1 MFSRFVKKT
10 IFTLLIS
17 NFLFFAG
24 PDSLVLAQS
33 SDPQANNTQIVDE
46 STLYTLM
53 PMFLPQ
59 AKPGL
64 AYEDL
69 LATMIQDQGYEAHCG
84 ATQWVIDKSLWGEIS
99 KFFSSSTPP
108 LESFQNGLNPTIFSG
123 TDPYIVDFTKA
134 RVPLFRGIEPKEE
147 TLKNSSFEGM
157 FGANFQ
163 QVEEAYMLNS
173 SGVSKRLLTTHQ
185 QCLVKIQ
192 NTLSA
197 LKICNEVI
205 KENCSLNKD
214 FSFEIAVDEE
224 GGSRNLS
231 NFGSSSLNPGEHVV
245 DVTFNNRTLMEW
257 VEEIRPGL
265 SGDDLYKQVCFDITG
280 GDAANPAPDYSPPS
294 VSIDK
299 IARLREAMNRISIDL
314 DSLYRLAFLV
324 LVPKQDEGKSNSN
337 DTFYFLQADP
347 QEDVKKHAPIF
358 IAFKIPEFGTNK
370 SVIAN
375 NIDSLEL
382 AKMVIQSKEKNDGD
396 VSSQK
401 AKRANIY
408 GLAKAA
414 PYLDDPIVKCPAS
427 YPQCKRSDEN
437 ALRNV
442 IVDMINGVAPNCLNT
457 TLRIVET
464 ETAAGDLSDGGDGDE
479 DQVSGIEKIF
489 NQEDLNW
496 EKAGDLFTPASKD
509 IKEYN
514 YKSPVNKQVADKLTS
529 SDQNPFEWEV
539 IIDKNPPDLGDPVIV
554 NAYLVI
560 PVGETIKDVN
570 KSLSIFW
577 SEEEFFKLIRT
588 NVIEDMKNKAGV
600 IPKYYTVKG
609 ANVGFSAAD
618 SINPLDECH
627 YEEVL
632 RQDAN
637 GISYTEKIQVCT
649 RYTFGVSLDESKGDM
664 LLPDFGLG
672 FMIRK
677 IQQKLRNSFNSTYN
691 YILSCNRVEDMFL
704 GRCSGDPKGQSTQSF
719 CNGEGFKNI
728 KNIPGADQIPQFAKD
743 IFTSDI
749 AARVTPDLIEAYEY
763 AEQET
768 GIPCEV
774 VAGIHW
780 TEGGLNANQSVFDGG
795 GLRGGSIKEDAKLAM
810 QHLIEKFGGSFDR
823 NNIEY
828 EALVAAVGAYNG
840 LGNQN
845 CGKETRWLNGGKC
858 PSQFTSEDHPHP
870 LAYIDERHSDMDL
883 IFCLDYVEFNC
894 SVSPTAA
901 TLSELRSSLDEKQAQ
916 WGFSN
921 ETKEGLITQASQY
934 CYAGSN
940 VCQNLSDGGKY
951 PKYQRPGS
959 ITTAILL
966 HESGL

>member
-1 MFSRFVKKT
+1 VFNRFLKKT
-10 IFTLLIS
+10 IFVLLIS
-17 NFLFFAG
+17 GLLLFANKNQF
-24 PDSLVLAQS
+24 VFAQS
-33 SDPQANNTQIVDE
+33 SDTQITDE

-69 LATMIQDQGYEAHCG
+69 LVSMIQDQGYEAHCG
-84 ATQWVIDKSLWGEIS
+84 GTQWVIDKSLWGEIS

-108 LESFQNGLNPTIFSG
+108 LESFYHGLNPTIFSG
-123 TDPYIVDFTKA
+123 VDPYIVDFTKA
-134 RVPLFRGIEPKEE
+134 RVPLFRGMEPKAE

-163 QVEEAYMLNS
+163 QAEEAYMLNS

-192 NTLSA
+192 NTLAS
-197 LKICNEVI
+197 LQICNEI
-205 KENCSLNKD
+205 INEPCTLNKE

-224 GGSRNLS
+224 GGSRNIS
-231 NFGSSSLNPGEHVV
+231 NFGSSALKTGEHIV
-245 DVTFNNRTLMEW
+245 DVTFNSRTLMDW
-257 VEEIRPGL
+257 VKEIRPELNGEE
-265 SGDDLYKQVCFDITG
+265 LYKQVCFDITG
-280 GDAANPAPDYSPPS
+280 GDAANPKPEYSPPN

-337 DTFYFLQADP
+337 DTFYFLQANP

-370 SVIAN
+370 SAIAN

-382 AKMVIQSKEKNDGD
+382 AKMVIQTKEQNDKDVEDQKNSRSKKY
-396 VSSQK
+396 
-401 AKRANIY
+401 A
-408 GLAKAA
+408 LAKAA
-414 PYLDDPIVKCPAS
+414 PYKDDPIVKCPAS

-442 IVDMINGVAPNCLNT
+442 IIDMINGSAPNCTNT
-457 TLRIVET
+457 TLRIVEA
-464 ETAAGDLSDGGDGDE
+464 ETAAGDLSTGGNEDE
-479 DQVSGIEKIF
+479 EQTSGIEKIF

-514 YKSPVNKQVADKLTS
+514 YKSPVNKQIADKLKS

-539 IIDKNPPDLGDPVIV
+539 VIDSDPPDLGDPVIV

-570 KSLSIFW
+570 KSLSVFW
-577 SEEEFFKLIRT
+577 SEEEFFNLIRT

-609 ANVGFSAAD
+609 ANVGFNASD

-632 RQDAN
+632 KQNAD
-637 GISYTEKIQVCT
+637 GISYTETVQVCKN
-649 RYTFGVSLDESKGDM
+649 YTFGVSLDENKGDM

-704 GRCSGDPKGQSTQSF
+704 GRCSGDPKGQSTQAF

-728 KNIPGADQIPQFAKD
+728 KNIPDASGIPQFAKD
-743 IFTSDI
+743 IFTADI
-749 AARVTPDLIEAYEY
+749 AARITPELIEAYEY

-810 QHLIEKFGGSFDR
+810 EHLISKFGGNFDR

-858 PSQFTSEDHPHP
+858 PPQFTSEDHPHP

-894 SVSPTAA
+894 SVSPAAA

-921 ETKEGLITQASQY
+921 ETKENLITQASQS

-940 VCQNLSDGGKY
+940 VCQNFSDGGKY

-959 ITTAILL
+959 LTTAILL

>member
-1 MFSRFVKKT
+1 MINV
-10 IFTLLIS
+10 
-17 NFLFFAG
+17 LFFA
-24 PDSLVLAQS
+24 DFNNLVFAQS
-33 SDPQANNTQIVDE
+33 SDTQITDE

-59 AKPGL
+59 AKSGL

-69 LATMIQDQGYEAHCG
+69 LTTMIQDQGYEAHCG
-84 ATQWVIDKSLWGEIS
+84 GTQWVIDKTLWGEIS

-108 LESFQNGLNPTIFSG
+108 LESFYNGLNPTIFSG
-123 TDPYIVDFTKA
+123 VDPYIVDFTKA
-134 RVPLFRGIEPKEE
+134 RVPLFRGMEPKAE

-163 QVEEAYMLNS
+163 QTEEAYMLNS
-173 SGVSKRLLTTHQ
+173 SGVSKRLLTTYQ

-192 NTLSA
+192 NTLAS
-197 LKICNEVI
+197 LQICNEVI
-205 KENCSLNKD
+205 NEPCTLNKE
-214 FSFEIAVDEE
+214 FSFQIAVDEA
-224 GGSRNLS
+224 GGSRNIS
-231 NFGSSSLNPGEHVV
+231 NFGSSALKAGEHTV
-245 DVTFNNRTLMEW
+245 DVTFNSRTLMDW
-257 VEEIRPGL
+257 VKEIRPEL
-265 SGDDLYKQVCFDITG
+265 SGEELYKQVCFDITG
-280 GDAANPAPDYSPPS
+280 GDATNPKPEYSPS
-294 VSIDK
+294 KAGVDK
-299 IARLREAMNRISIDL
+299 IASLREAMNRISIDL

-324 LVPKQDEGKSNSN
+324 LVPRQDEGKSNSN
-337 DTFYFLQADP
+337 DTFYFLQENP

-375 NIDSLEL
+375 NVDSLEL
-382 AKMVIQSKEKNDGD
+382 SKMVIQSEEQNEKDNQEQT
-396 VSSQK
+396 S
-401 AKRANIY
+401 KRNEIY

-414 PYLDDPIVKCPAS
+414 PYLDDPIIKCPAS

-442 IVDMINGVAPNCLNT
+442 IVDMINGVAPNCTNT

-464 ETAAGDLSDGGDGDE
+464 ETAAGDLSTNGDGNE
-479 DQVSGIEKIF
+479 EQTSGIEKIF

-514 YKSPVNKQVADKLTS
+514 YKSPVNKLIADKLAS

-539 IIDKNPPDLGDPVIV
+539 VIDSDPPDLGDPVIV

-577 SEEEFFKLIRT
+577 SEEEFFNLIRT
-588 NVIEDMKNKAGV
+588 NVIEDMQNKAGV

-609 ANVGFSAAD
+609 ANVGFSASD

-632 RQDAN
+632 KQDAN
-637 GISYTEKIQVCT
+637 GISYSETVQVCKN
-649 RYTFGVSLDESKGDM
+649 YTFGVSLNENKGDM

-677 IQQKLRNSFNSTYN
+677 IQQKLRNSFNQTYN

-704 GRCSGDPKGQSTQSF
+704 GRCSGDPKGDSTQAF
-719 CNGEGFKNI
+719 CSGEGFKNI
-728 KNIPGADQIPQFAKD
+728 KNIPDASGIPQFAKD

-749 AARVTPDLIEAYEY
+749 APRMTPELVEAYEY
-763 AEQET
+763 AEKET

-795 GLRGGSIKEDAKLAM
+795 GLRGGSLKEDAKLAM
-810 QHLIEKFGGSFDR
+810 EHLIDKFGGNFDK

-858 PSQFTSEDHPHP
+858 PPQFTSEDHPHP

-894 SVSPTAA
+894 SVSPTAT
-901 TLSELRSSLDEKQAQ
+901 TLSELRSSLDQKQEE
-916 WGFSN
+916 WGFSD
-921 ETKEGLITQASQY
+921 ERKEDLITQASQY

-940 VCQNLSDGGKY
+940 VCQNFSDGSKY

-966 HESGL
+966 NDSGL

>member
-1 MFSRFVKKT
+1 
-10 IFTLLIS
+10 
-17 NFLFFAG
+17 
-24 PDSLVLAQS
+24 
-33 SDPQANNTQIVDE
+33 
-46 STLYTLM
+46 M

-69 LATMIQDQGYEAHCG
+69 LTAIIKDQGYEAHCG
-84 ATQWVIDKSLWGEIS
+84 ATQWIIDKTLWGEIS
-99 KFFSSSTPP
+99 KFFSNSTPP
-108 LESFQNGLNPTIFSG
+108 LESFYNGLNPTIFSG

-134 RVPLFRGIEPKEE
+134 RVPLFRGMEPKAE
-147 TLKNSSFEGM
+147 TIKNSSFEGM

-163 QVEEAYMLNS
+163 QTEEAYMLNS
-173 SGVSKRLLTTHQ
+173 AGVSKRLLSSHQ
-185 QCLVKIQ
+185 QCIAKIQ
-192 NTLSA
+192 NTLASIQ
-197 LKICNEVI
+197 ICNEI
-205 KENCSLNKD
+205 INEPCTLNKE
-214 FSFEIAVDEE
+214 FSFQIAVDEA
-224 GGSRNLS
+224 GGSRTLIEA
-231 NFGSSSLNPGEHVV
+231 GSSSLKSGEHTV
-245 DVTFNNRTLMEW
+245 DVNFDNKILMSWIEK
-257 VEEIRPGL
+257 IRPEL
-265 SGDDLYKQVCFDITG
+265 SGEDLYKKVCFDITG
-280 GDAANPAPDYSPPS
+280 GDSANPEPDYSPPE

-299 IARLREAMNRISIDL
+299 IARLREAMSRISIDL

-324 LVPKQDEGKSNSN
+324 LVPRQDKGKTTSD
-337 DTFYFLQADP
+337 DTFYFLQSAP
-347 QEDVKKHAPIF
+347 QIDKYVHAPIF

-370 SVIAN
+370 SFSAN

-382 AKMVIQSKEKNDGD
+382 TKMVIQAKTQNEKDID
-396 VSSQK
+396 DQK
-401 AKRANIY
+401 AKRTEVYA
-408 GLAKAA
+408 LAKAA
-414 PYLDDPIVKCPAS
+414 PYLEDPIIKCPPS

-437 ALRNV
+437 ALRNTL
-442 IVDMINGVAPNCLNT
+442 IDTINGTAPNCTNT

-464 ETAAGDLSDGGDGDE
+464 ETSAGNLNAEESSE
-479 DQVSGIEKIF
+479 KSSGIEQIF

-509 IKEYN
+509 IKDYN
-514 YKSPVNKQVADKLTS
+514 YKSPVNKLISDKLKS
-529 SDQNPFEWEV
+529 QDSNLFEWEL
-539 IIDKNPPDLGDPVIV
+539 IIDQDPPKMDLPVIV

-577 SEEEFFKLIRT
+577 SEEEFFNLVRT
-588 NVIEDMKNKAGV
+588 NVIEDMQNKAGV

-609 ANVGFSAAD
+609 ANVGIDASD
-618 SINPLDECH
+618 SINPLDECK

-632 RQDAN
+632 KQDSN
-637 GISYTEKIQVCT
+637 GVSYSETVEVCT
-649 RYTFGVSLDESKGDM
+649 NYTFGVSLEETKSDM

-677 IQQKLRNSFNSTYN
+677 IQQKLRNSFNQTYE

-704 GRCSGDPKGQSTQSF
+704 GRCSGDPKGDSTQSF
-719 CNGEGFKNI
+719 CSGEGFKNI
-728 KNIPGADQIPQFAKD
+728 KNVPSATAVPQFARD
-743 IFTSDI
+743 IFTADI
-749 AARVTPDLIEAYEY
+749 ASRITPELIEAYEY

-774 VAGIHW
+774 AAGIHW
-780 TEGGLNANQSVFDGG
+780 TEGGLNPTQSVFDGG
-795 GLRGGSIKEDAKLAM
+795 GLRGGSLKEDAKLAM
-810 QHLIEKFGGSFDR
+810 EHLISKFGGNFDK

-828 EALVAAVGAYNG
+828 EALVAAIGAYNG

-858 PSQFTSEDHPHP
+858 PPQFTSEDHPHP
-870 LAYIDERHSDMDL
+870 LAYIDDRHSDMDL

-916 WGFSN
+916 WGFTD
-921 ETKEGLITQASQY
+921 EKKEDLIDRAAKY

-940 VCQNLSDGGKY
+940 VCQNFSEGNRY

-959 ITTAILL
+959 LTTAILL
-966 HESGL
+966 NESGL

>member
-1 MFSRFVKKT
+1 MFNRFIKKT
-10 IFTLLIS
+10 IFVLLIIS
-17 NFLFFAG
+17 GLFLVNSHHIVF
-24 PDSLVLAQS
+24 AQS
-33 SDPQANNTQIVDE
+33 SDTQITDE
-46 STLYTLM
+46 STSYTLM

-64 AYEDL
+64 TYEDL
-69 LATMIQDQGYEAHCG
+69 LTAIVKDQGYEAHCG
-84 ATQWVIDKSLWGEIS
+84 GTQWIIDKTLWGEVS
-99 KFFSSSTPP
+99 KFFSNNTPP
-108 LESFQNGLNPTIFSG
+108 LESFYNGLNPTIFSG

-134 RVPLFRGIEPKEE
+134 RVPLFRGMESKTE

-163 QVEEAYMLNS
+163 QAEEVYMLNS
-173 SGVSKRLLTTHQ
+173 AGVSKRLLSAHQ
-185 QCLVKIQ
+185 QCLAKIQ
-192 NTLSA
+192 NTLASI
-197 LKICNEVI
+197 KICNEI
-205 KENCSLNKD
+205 ANEPCSLNKE
-214 FSFEIAVDEE
+214 FSFQIAADEK
-224 GGSRNLS
+224 GGSRTLAA
-231 NFGSSSLNPGEHVV
+231 GSSSLKAGEHAV
-245 DVTFNNRTLMEW
+245 DVTFDNKTLINW
-257 VEEIRPGL
+257 VAELRPEL

-280 GDAANPAPDYSPPS
+280 GDSTNQNQDYSPPA
-294 VSIDK
+294 VETDK
-299 IARLREAMNRISIDL
+299 IARLREAMNRVSIDL

-324 LVPKQDEGKSNSN
+324 LVPRQDKGKTTGD
-337 DTFYFLQADP
+337 DTFYFLQSAP
-347 QEDVKKHAPIF
+347 QVDDYVHAPIF

-370 SVIAN
+370 SIFAN

-382 AKMVIQSKEKNDGD
+382 AKMVIQAKTQNLKDTKDQEN
-396 VSSQK
+396 
-401 AKRANIY
+401 KRASVY
-408 GLAKAA
+408 EDAKAA
-414 PYLDDPIVKCPAS
+414 PHLKDPIIDCPSS

-437 ALRNV
+437 ALHNA
-442 IVDMINGVAPNCLNT
+442 IIDIINGAAPNCVNT
-457 TLRIVET
+457 TLRIIENETST
-464 ETAAGDLSDGGDGDE
+464 ETTDVEATSQE
-479 DQVSGIEKIF
+479 TSGIEEIF

-509 IKEYN
+509 IKDYN
-514 YKSPVNKQVADKLTS
+514 YQSPVNKLIADKLKS
-529 SDQNPFEWEV
+529 QDSNLFDWEL
-539 IIDKNPPDLGDPVIV
+539 IIDSNPPKLDDPVIV

-560 PVGETIKDVN
+560 PIGETIKDVN

-577 SEEEFFKLIRT
+577 NEEEFFNMVRT

-609 ANVGFSAAD
+609 ANVGIDAAD

-637 GISYTEKIQVCT
+637 GVAYTEMVQVCT
-649 RYTFGVSLDESKGDM
+649 NYTFGVSLDETKENM

-677 IQQKLRNSFNSTYN
+677 IQQKLRNSFNQTYN

-704 GRCSGDPKGQSTQSF
+704 GRCSGDPKGDSTQSF

-728 KNIPGADQIPQFAKD
+728 KNMPKADQITQFAKD
-743 IFTSDI
+743 IFTADI
-749 AARVTPDLIEAYEY
+749 ASKITPELIEAYEY

-780 TEGGLNANQSVFDGG
+780 TEGGLNSNQSVFDGG
-795 GLRGGSIKEDAKLAM
+795 ALRGGSIKEDAKLAM
-810 QHLIEKFGGSFDR
+810 EHLIEKFAGNFDK

-828 EALVAAVGAYNG
+828 EALVAAIGAYNG

-858 PSQFTSEDHPHP
+858 PPQFTSEDHPHA
-870 LAYIDERHSDMDL
+870 LAHINERHSDMDL

-894 SVSPTAA
+894 SVSPTAT
-901 TLSELRSSLDEKQAQ
+901 TLSTLRSDLNEKQIQ
-916 WGFSN
+916 WGFSD
-921 ETKEGLITQASQY
+921 ETKESLINQAAQS

-940 VCQNLSDGGKY
+940 VCQNLGDGSKY

-959 ITTAILL
+959 LTTAILL
-966 HESGL
+966 NETGL

>member
-1 MFSRFVKKT
+1 M
-10 IFTLLIS
+10 IS
-17 NFLFFAG
+17 NLLFFA
-24 PDSLVLAQS
+24 DTSNLVLAQS
-33 SDPQANNTQIVDE
+33 SDTQIADE

-69 LATMIQDQGYEAHCG
+69 LTTMIQDQGYEAHCG
-84 ATQWVIDKSLWGEIS
+84 GTQWVIDKSLWGEIG
-99 KFFSSSTPP
+99 KFFSNSTPP

-134 RVPLFRGIEPKEE
+134 RVPLFRGMEPKTE

-173 SGVSKRLLTTHQ
+173 AGVSKRLLTSHQ

-192 NTLSA
+192 NTLA
-197 LKICNEVI
+197 AIKICNEVI
-205 KENCSLNKD
+205 NEPCSLNKE

-224 GGSRNLS
+224 GGSRNID
-231 NFGSSSLNPGEHVV
+231 NFGSSSLQAGEHIV
-245 DVTFNNRTLMEW
+245 DVSFNNRTLMDW
-257 VEEIRPGL
+257 VEEIRPEL

-280 GDAANPAPDYSPPS
+280 GDSANPQPEYSPPK
-294 VSIDK
+294 VNIDK
-299 IARLREAMNRISIDL
+299 IARLREAINRVSIDL

-324 LVPKQDEGKSNSN
+324 LVPKQDEGKSNNN
-337 DTFYFLQADP
+337 DTFYFLQENP
-347 QEDVKKHAPIF
+347 QEDSKKHAPIF

-370 SVIAN
+370 SIIAN

-382 AKMVIQSKEKNDGD
+382 AKMVIQAKTQNEKDIND
-396 VSSQK
+396 QK
-401 AKRANIY
+401 TKRADIY

-414 PYLDDPIVKCPAS
+414 PYKDDPIVKCPAS

-442 IVDMINGVAPNCLNT
+442 IIDTINGVAPNCLNT
-457 TLRIVET
+457 TLRIVEI
-464 ETAAGDLSDGGDGDE
+464 ETAAGDLSTNEDGDE
-479 DQVSGIEKIF
+479 EETSGIEKIF

-514 YKSPVNKQVADKLTS
+514 YKSPVNKQIADKLAS

-539 IIDKNPPDLGDPVIV
+539 VIDNNPPDLGDPVIV

-570 KSLSIFW
+570 KSLSVFW
-577 SEEEFFKLIRT
+577 SEEEFFNLIRT
-588 NVIEDMKNKAGV
+588 NVIEDMENKAGV

-609 ANVGFSAAD
+609 ANVGFNAAD

-632 RQDAN
+632 KQDAN
-637 GISYTEKIQVCT
+637 GVSYSETIQVCT
-649 RYTFGVSLDESKGDM
+649 NYTFGVSLDESKGDM

-677 IQQKLRNSFNSTYN
+677 IQQKLRNSFNQTYD

-704 GRCSGDPKGQSTQSF
+704 GRCSGDPKGNSTQSF
-719 CNGEGFKNI
+719 CSGEAFKNI
-728 KNIPGADQIPQFAKD
+728 KNIPSAVQIPNFAKD
-743 IFTSDI
+743 IFTADI
-749 AARVTPDLIEAYEY
+749 APRITPELIEAYEY

-774 VAGIHW
+774 AAGIHW
-780 TEGGLNANQSVFDGG
+780 TEGGLNPTQSVHDGG
-795 GLRGGSIKEDAKLAM
+795 ALRGGSLKEDAKSAM
-810 QHLIEKFGGSFDR
+810 EHLVDKFGVMGFTFDK

-845 CGKETRWLNGGKC
+845 CGKDTRWLNGGKC
-858 PSQFTSEDHPHP
+858 PPQFSSEDHPHP
-870 LAYIDERHSDMDL
+870 LAYIDDRHSDMDL

-894 SVSPTAA
+894 SVSPTAT
-901 TLSELRSSLDEKQAQ
+901 TLSELRSSLDEKQSQ
-916 WGFSN
+916 WGFSD
-921 ETKEGLITQASQY
+921 ETKASLIDQASQY

-940 VCQNLSDGGKY
+940 VCQNFSDGNKY

-966 HESGL
+966 NESGL